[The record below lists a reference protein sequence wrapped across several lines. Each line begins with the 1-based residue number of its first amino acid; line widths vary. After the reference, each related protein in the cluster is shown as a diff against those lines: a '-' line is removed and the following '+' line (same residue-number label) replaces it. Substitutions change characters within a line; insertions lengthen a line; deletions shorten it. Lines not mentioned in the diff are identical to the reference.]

1 MYLDKQGRRWFRGNL
16 HAHSTVSDGVKTPE
30 EVADLYRNQCYD
42 FLAITDHWKPSRA
55 GTDQGLLLLPG
66 CEYDVGNTA
75 AAGIYHIVA
84 IGPEQLVVPKRTDGL
99 TAQEVLDG
107 IREAGGYAI
116 LAHPSWSLNQPGEIC
131 KLKGVDAS
139 EIYNTLSDVPWNGR
153 RGDSSVILD
162 TAAALGTVLPLVASD
177 DSHFYTGEACR
188 SFIWLQAE
196 ELTQEAVLDSLRAG
210 RFYASQGPRME
221 TEWDG
226 EVLRVRCSP
235 AQMVVFY
242 SDLVYSGQ
250 RVAKGFGITQAEYRP
265 GGNETFLRAEVID
278 ADGKK
283 AWSSP
288 VVLR

>member
-30 EVADLYRNQCYD
+30 EVADLYRNQGYD

-84 IGPEQLVVPKRTDGL
+84 IGPEQLVVPKRTDEL

-107 IREAGGYAI
+107 IRQAGGYAI

-153 RGDSSVILD
+153 EQSIVVRVPPLGGAIFKRVAAQRKPASK
-162 TAAALGTVLPLVASD
+162 TAAAAAKPAAP
-177 DSHFYTGEACR
+177 GEKPALAAGATATAAPGAKPTAR
-188 SFIWLQAE
+188 RQAKP
-196 ELTQEAVLDSLRAG
+196 RPHKKG
-210 RFYASQGPRME
+210 R
-221 TEWDG
+221 
-226 EVLRVRCSP
+226 
-235 AQMVVFY
+235 
-242 SDLVYSGQ
+242 
-250 RVAKGFGITQAEYRP
+250 
-265 GGNETFLRAEVID
+265 
-278 ADGKK
+278 GKK
-283 AWSSP
+283 
-288 VVLR
+288 